1 MHPLNCSYCFL
12 RFRNAQ
18 LLSQIQVQYDFHFP
32 SLSIQDELALRAVLG
47 RYIYYQTFVD
57 NYSLADAITDTM
69 PDLEARICQVMLAL
83 EGISPQ
89 EAEILV
95 EWITTGQTYR

>member
-1 MHPLNCSYCFL
+1 MHPLNCSGCF
-12 RFRNAQ
+12 RTFPGAR
-18 LLSQIQVQYDFHFP
+18 LLSEIQVQYDFHFP

-69 PDLEARICQVMLAL
+69 PDLEARICQVMLSL
-83 EGISPQ
+83 EGISS
-89 EAEILV
+89 EHAEILI
-95 EWITTGQTYR
+95 EWITTGQMYH